1 MERVTARNGSVPI
14 LRWWVHGDTGM
25 LPFSSSLDLQLRVAL
40 CRHIL
45 SSLDVEEQI
54 RKNWKNESCTDTSSH
69 TSNLSIGKG
78 IGVEGFGRGMEQGEE
93 VKKKGGVPLD
103 FEKLFAS
110 QDDDDDDVEPPL
122 PEVAT
127 TIVDDDVE
135 QKQREELQKMRDREL
150 EEAIAKFGRT
160 LKAVGLNLPDGGVKM
175 RANIKRY
182 QDELDRRRLRRLEKL
197 TSTVCCC
204 SASFAMSETERNNDR
219 KDDDGCEK
227 LTESNG
233 PNFTSESDGVRQEA
247 SLPSSQ
253 SLFTARFSKKLDGKN
268 QTNSRTVNAFE
279 SELSVLGRCDRGKI
293 QYKGKP
299 MTTLSSR
306 QSPFQ
311 CPTNLSVD
319 GDKHVRLN
327 YRQNGGHFSTGSPR
341 ISEGKVSGFVSKK
354 YGYFLFFPSLFFS
367 SFFLRRKPSQVMSS
381 NNVRPRNVSDG
392 RMDCSDKVVVVKE
405 KRVENRMKKRNKEQ
419 EEINRVWL
427 FSWIL
432 SNLGRCISQGK
443 TVVLVDEEEPELSD
457 SMELA
462 DEPDEC
468 IMKDS
473 KIYYPSSDDPESIE
487 ICYSD
492 MECLNP
498 QAYLSSTIMNFYI
511 RYLQRNSPT
520 RARRD
525 YHFFNTYFYN
535 KLKEAVLKKNDQASY
550 FIKFRRWWKGVNIF
564 HKAYILLPI
573 HETVHWSLVII
584 CIPDKEDE
592 SGPILLHLDS
602 LGLHS
607 SNLIFEKIRRLIDS
621 SNNFLTASFL
631 KEEWNYLNR
640 EEAPSDLPIA
650 DRIWKNLPRRIEG
663 KKISVPQ
670 QKNDYDCGL
679 FVLYFMERF
688 IDVAPRRLKKKDLAM
703 FSNEWFKPEE
713 ASSLRKKVRKLL
725 LDEFRN
731 ATRQN
736 CVSDQDPLSSVGPQE
751 ERLETIDC

>member
-1 MERVTARNGSVPI
+1 MGNK
-14 LRWWVHGDTGM
+14 
-25 LPFSSSLDLQLRVAL
+25 Q
-40 CRHIL
+40 
-45 SSLDVEEQI
+45 
-54 RKNWKNESCTDTSSH
+54 SCTDTSSH

-78 IGVEGFGRGMEQGEE
+78 IGVEGFGGGMEQGEE

-110 QDDDDDDVEPPL
+110 QDDDDDVEPPL

-135 QKQREELQKMRDREL
+135 QKQREELRKMRDREL

-182 QDELDRRRLRRLEKL
+182 QDELDRRRLRRLEK
-197 TSTVCCC
+197 
-204 SASFAMSETERNNDR
+204 
-219 KDDDGCEK
+219 DDDGCEK

-233 PNFTSESDGVRQEA
+233 PNFPSASDGVRQEA

-253 SLFTARFSKKLDGKN
+253 SLFTTRFSRKLDGKN
-268 QTNSRTVNAFE
+268 TNSRTVNAFD

-299 MTTLSSR
+299 MTTVSSR

-319 GDKHVRLN
+319 GDKRVRLN

-354 YGYFLFFPSLFFS
+354 
-367 SFFLRRKPSQVMSS
+367 RKPSQVMSS
-381 NNVRPRNVSDG
+381 NNVRPRN
-392 RMDCSDKVVVVKE
+392 
-405 KRVENRMKKRNKEQ
+405 
-419 EEINRVWL
+419 
-427 FSWIL
+427 
-432 SNLGRCISQGK
+432 GK
-443 TVVLVDEEEPELSD
+443 TVVLVDEEEPELSE

-535 KLKEAVLKKNDQASY
+535 KLKEAVLKKDAVNLTRPHLTPMFPEGKSNSSLMTRKVILSSSGGGGKVSIF
-550 FIKFRRWWKGVNIF
+550 FIKHIYFFQYMKQGEISSDAVMELFLMEFLLCGVNI
-564 HKAYILLPI
+564 Y
-573 HETVHWSLVII
+573 VHWSLVII

-607 SNLIFEKIRRLIDS
+607 STLIFDKIR
-621 SNNFLTASFL
+621 SFL

-663 KKISVPQ
+663 KTISVPQ

-725 LDEFRN
+725 LDEFRT

-751 ERLETIDC
+751 ERLQTIDC

>member
-1 MERVTARNGSVPI
+1 
-14 LRWWVHGDTGM
+14 
-25 LPFSSSLDLQLRVAL
+25 
-40 CRHIL
+40 
-45 SSLDVEEQI
+45 
-54 RKNWKNESCTDTSSH
+54 
-69 TSNLSIGKG
+69 
-78 IGVEGFGRGMEQGEE
+78 MEQGEE

-110 QDDDDDDVEPPL
+110 QDDDDDVEPPL

-135 QKQREELQKMRDREL
+135 QKQREELLKMRDREL

-175 RANIKRY
+175 RANINRY
-182 QDELDRRRLRRLEKL
+182 QDELDRRRLRRLEK
-197 TSTVCCC
+197 
-204 SASFAMSETERNNDR
+204 
-219 KDDDGCEK
+219 DDDGCEK
-227 LTESNG
+227 ITESNG
-233 PNFTSESDGVRQEA
+233 PNVTSASDGVRQEA

-253 SLFTARFSKKLDGKN
+253 SLFTARFSKKLDRKN
-268 QTNSRTVNAFE
+268 TNSRTVNAFE

-311 CPTNLSVD
+311 CPTNQSVD
-319 GDKHVRLN
+319 GDKRVRLN
-327 YRQNGGHFSTGSPR
+327 YLQNGGHFSTGSPR
-341 ISEGKVSGFVSKK
+341 ISEGKVSSFVSKK
-354 YGYFLFFPSLFFS
+354 
-367 SFFLRRKPSQVMSS
+367 RKPSQVMSS
-381 NNVRPRNVSDG
+381 NNVRPRN
-392 RMDCSDKVVVVKE
+392 
-405 KRVENRMKKRNKEQ
+405 
-419 EEINRVWL
+419 
-427 FSWIL
+427 
-432 SNLGRCISQGK
+432 GK
-443 TVVLVDEEEPELSD
+443 TVVLVDEEEPELSE
-457 SMELA
+457 SVELA

-535 KLKEAVLKKNDQASY
+535 KLKEAVLKKNDQQSY
-550 FIKFRRWWKGVNIF
+550 FIKFRRWWKGVDIF

-607 SNLIFEKIRRLIDS
+607 SNLIFDKIR
-621 SNNFLTASFL
+621 SFL
-631 KEEWNYLNR
+631 KEEWNYLNG

-663 KKISVPQ
+663 KTISVPQ

-703 FSNEWFKPEE
+703 FSNKWFKPEE

-736 CVSDQDPLSSVGPQE
+736 CVSDQDPSSVGPQE
-751 ERLETIDC
+751 ERLQTIDC

>member
-1 MERVTARNGSVPI
+1 MGNK
-14 LRWWVHGDTGM
+14 
-25 LPFSSSLDLQLRVAL
+25 Q
-40 CRHIL
+40 
-45 SSLDVEEQI
+45 
-54 RKNWKNESCTDTSSH
+54 SCTDTSSH

-78 IGVEGFGRGMEQGEE
+78 IGVEGFGGGMEQGEE

-110 QDDDDDDVEPPL
+110 QDDDDDVEPPL

-135 QKQREELQKMRDREL
+135 QKQREELRKMRDREL

-182 QDELDRRRLRRLEKL
+182 QDELDRRRLRRLEK
-197 TSTVCCC
+197 
-204 SASFAMSETERNNDR
+204 
-219 KDDDGCEK
+219 DDDGCEK

-233 PNFTSESDGVRQEA
+233 PNFPSASDGVRQEA

-253 SLFTARFSKKLDGKN
+253 SLFTTRFSRKLDGKN
-268 QTNSRTVNAFE
+268 QTNSRTVNAFD

-299 MTTLSSR
+299 MTTVSSR

-319 GDKHVRLN
+319 GDKRVRLN

-354 YGYFLFFPSLFFS
+354 
-367 SFFLRRKPSQVMSS
+367 RKPSQVMSS
-381 NNVRPRNVSDG
+381 NNVRPRN
-392 RMDCSDKVVVVKE
+392 
-405 KRVENRMKKRNKEQ
+405 
-419 EEINRVWL
+419 
-427 FSWIL
+427 
-432 SNLGRCISQGK
+432 GK
-443 TVVLVDEEEPELSD
+443 TVVLVDEEEPELSE

-535 KLKEAVLKKNDQASY
+535 KLKEAVLKKNDQESY

-607 SNLIFEKIRRLIDS
+607 STLIFDKIR
-621 SNNFLTASFL
+621 SFL

-663 KKISVPQ
+663 KTISVPQ

-725 LDEFRN
+725 LDEFRT

-751 ERLETIDC
+751 ERLQTIDC